1 MTPKQELFCL
11 EYLKDLNATAAYKR
25 AGYKCKS
32 DKVANVEACRLLV
45 NPSIAEKIQLSMNK
59 RSDKLEITAERVLQE
74 IARLAYVDISRAY
87 DVNGGLLPLHDMP
100 EDVRRA
106 IASVEVTE
114 ERVDGEVVGEIRK
127 VKFWDKK
134 GSLDLLGR
142 HLKLFTDV
150 LEIKDVTPMADRMKQ
165 ARERAKAIPLLKDGP
180 IDWKG
185 E

>member
-25 AGYKCKS
+25 AGYKFKT
-32 DKVANVEACRLLV
+32 DTVARVESSKLLAK
-45 NPSIAEKIQLSMNK
+45 PYIAEKIQSAMNK
-59 RSDKLEITAERVLQE
+59 RAEKLEITAERVLTE
-74 IARLAYVDISRAY
+74 IARIAYVDISKAY
-87 DVNGGLLPLHDMP
+87 DENGRLLPLHLMP

-106 IASVEVTE
+106 IAGVEVVE

-150 LEIKDVTPMADRMKQ
+150 LEVKDVTPMADRMKQ
-165 ARERAKAIPLLKDGP
+165 ARERAKGK
-180 IDWKG
+180 
-185 E
+185 

>member
-25 AGYKCKS
+25 AGYKG
-32 DKVANVEACRLLV
+32 DGHVAESAAARLLSNVEVAQ
-45 NPSIAEKIQLSMNK
+45 KIQEAMAK
-59 RSDKLEITAERVLQE
+59 RAGKLEITAERVLQE
-74 IARLAYVDISRAY
+74 IARLAYVDISQAY
-87 DVNGGLLPLHDMP
+87 DEKGGLLPLHQMP

-106 IASVEVTE
+106 VASVEVAE

-142 HLKLFTDV
+142 HLKLFTDL
-150 LEIKDVTPMADRMKQ
+150 LEVKDTTPMADRMKQ
-165 ARERAKAIPLLKDGP
+165 ARERAKGK
-180 IDWKG
+180 
-185 E
+185 